1 MIRSRLFSI
10 SVSCCFFSAWQ
21 CSNTNGYSKSLSA
34 NCINVEP
41 KFIYA
46 FAYTVFPRDRSACV
60 SHMRVPTSGGGGLTD
75 EWLEHHTL
83 KEGEEQYPFRN
94 KQVIAS
100 GYRMRVFKCY
110 VEMFI
115 LPQCIIIGLR
125 YLFR

>member
-1 MIRSRLFSI
+1 MP
-10 SVSCCFFSAWQ
+10 
-21 CSNTNGYSKSLSA
+21 T
-34 NCINVEP
+34 VEP
-41 KFIYA
+41 LFIYA
-46 FAYTVFPRDRSACV
+46 FAYVSPRDRSACV
-60 SHMRVPTSGGGGLTD
+60 SHLRVPTSGGGGLTD

-100 GYRMRVFKCY
+100 GYRMRVFEVLH

-115 LPQCIIIGLR
+115 IPLYFTSDYCNSVCIGLR